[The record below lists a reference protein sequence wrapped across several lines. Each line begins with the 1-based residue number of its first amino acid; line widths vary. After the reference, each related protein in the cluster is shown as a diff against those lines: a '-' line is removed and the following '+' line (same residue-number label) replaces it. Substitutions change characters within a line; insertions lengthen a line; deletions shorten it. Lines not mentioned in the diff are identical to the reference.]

1 MLTFKGIGKMKV
13 VQVDLHVDPAIQGV
27 AQAHRRIPFS
37 VRPKL
42 EVELEKLMA
51 NDIIEKVDKPTSW
64 VSPVEITLK
73 WSVNEIQLNVEM
85 REANKTIPRVLTVT
99 PTLDD
104 IIHKFNGATVFSHL
118 DMNHGYH

>member
-1 MLTFKGIGKMKV
+1 
-13 VQVDLHVDPAIQGV
+13 
-27 AQAHRRIPFS
+27 
-37 VRPKL
+37 
-42 EVELEKLMA
+42 MA

-85 REANKTIPRVLTVT
+85 REANKTIPCVLTVT

-104 IIHKFNGATVFSHL
+104 IIHKLNGATEFSHL